1 MNLHL
6 LIIKSI
12 PKFTLAKY
20 YDASKNF
27 TSARFIDIK
36 INLKRSL
43 KRPNIILK
51 KGNNIG
57 TMEIL
62 TFTMGVILG
71 VIITLIG
78 FKSGASVYNK
88 AVTDM
93 TQPPEFEEDDRT
105 PDISNYDYGEYNTY
119 YKELQDDESN

>member
-1 MNLHL
+1 M

-12 PKFTLAKY
+12 AKFTLAKY

-36 INLKRSL
+36 IILKRSL

-57 TMEIL
+57 RMEIL
-62 TFTMGVILG
+62 IFTSGVIMG

-78 FKSGASVYNK
+78 FKSGAYIYNK

-93 TQPPEFEEDDRT
+93 TTPPEFEKDDRT
-105 PDISNYDYGEYNTY
+105 PDISNYDYNEYNQY

>member
-1 MNLHL
+1 M

-20 YDASKNF
+20 YDTSKIF
-27 TSARFIDIK
+27 TSARFIDTK
-36 INLKRSL
+36 IYLKKSLKRS
-43 KRPNIILK
+43 NIILK

-57 TMEIL
+57 IMEIL
-62 TFTMGVILG
+62 IFTSGVIMG

-78 FKSGASVYNK
+78 FKCGASVYNK
-88 AVTDM
+88 AVTNI
-93 TQPPEFEEDDRT
+93 TQPPQFEGDDRT
-105 PDISNYDYGEYNTY
+105 PNISNYDYGEYNTY

>member
-1 MNLHL
+1 MQHWY
-6 LIIKSI
+6 IKNN
-12 PKFTLAKY
+12 KFNKQIKNVARVTIS
-20 YDASKNF
+20 SKKNV
-27 TSARFIDIK
+27 K
-36 INLKRSL
+36 KSL
-43 KRPNIILK
+43 KRPNITLK

-78 FKSGASVYNK
+78 FKSGASVYNN
-88 AVTDM
+88 AITNI

-119 YKELQDDESN
+119 YKELQDEESN

>member
-1 MNLHL
+1 MNITTAIL
-6 LIIKSI
+6 LDARKKIARVIFVVIK
-12 PKFTLAKY
+12 
-20 YDASKNF
+20 
-27 TSARFIDIK
+27 K
-36 INLKRSL
+36 ILKRSL
-43 KRPNIILK
+43 KRPNITLK

-78 FKSGASVYNK
+78 FKSGASVYNN
-88 AVTDM
+88 AITNI

-119 YKELQDDESN
+119 YKELQDEESN